1 MQVHIFR
8 GPGRV
13 FAVTRDADG
22 KNLPTKFKPWTSF
35 KSLEMGKGDAQAGVN
50 VDECL
55 ADIEKYGFHLTDG
68 HVRITEQ
75 AID

>member
-1 MQVHIFR
+1 MQVHLFR

-13 FAVTRDADG
+13 FAVTMDAEG
-22 KNLPTKFKPWTSF
+22 KNLPAKYAPWTSF
-35 KSLEMGKGDAQAGVN
+35 KTLEMKRGEPLPGVN

-55 ADIEKYGFHLTDG
+55 EDIEKYGFHLTDA

-75 AID
+75 EV